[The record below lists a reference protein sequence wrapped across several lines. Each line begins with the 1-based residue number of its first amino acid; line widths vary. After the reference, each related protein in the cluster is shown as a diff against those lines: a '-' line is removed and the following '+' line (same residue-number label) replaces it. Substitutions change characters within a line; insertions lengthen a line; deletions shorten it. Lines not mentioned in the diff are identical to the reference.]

1 MNAEEYRAWLKKRR
15 KRRMRILAAVL
26 CFCVVCTTYPN
37 ILETL
42 SVIASA
48 DADAARI
55 TEFVQLPKEVQNQTV
70 APGTKQEE
78 LALPDTLEA
87 YIEQSDTE
95 QSDTQQSDTEQ
106 SDTQQSDTKPD
117 TEQSDPPETKQ
128 ESDTIPPTTE
138 PETKQEPDTATEPET
153 KQEPDTA
160 TEPETKQEPGTIPP
174 TTVPETKQEPDTT
187 TVPETKQEPEPTP
200 KPESDEKT
208 ETHTVTLPT
217 YEAQNKITVNTL
229 QTANGES
236 APQPTG
242 ESAPETNGESAPVTI
257 ENITWTSAPVYDKD
271 REGIYTFTAVLPKGY
286 TTADGVS
293 LPQITVEVTQ
303 DAAWQQELQALLTL
317 LRALPNPEDYLT
329 YNKTTQ
335 TITENKD
342 LIEEPMLTEA
352 RAAADTYIQK
362 YPAENEL
369 PSLLTRLEG
378 LEHIRDTKKDCM
390 DFDCPYHYPHS
401 ARDLINQDETPDPL
415 TLEDLVEDYGVEP
428 TVQPKAYSKAR
439 AAVTHPRTLMITDDN
454 ENNSHTGTADGDIDS
469 YMSGHKAHAPIELSF
484 TLDELPT
491 QSAYLAIK
499 ANDVDEDYGETD
511 YVYLNDDI
519 FLPMDCK
526 NQWYESYNAETI
538 GYLSGTNNTWNTTIL
553 EIPLEKLKKG
563 KNVISVTIASGW
575 SVKVDWMQLILDGG
589 TKDNAIEE
597 FSIKLQN
604 AINNGNKTT
613 VDALVTIKQ
622 TGTTEYATE
631 YTLVR
636 EETGDAL
643 DACFGKAST
652 DETVSLTMPLDSPSG
667 RYKITGILKNAD
679 TEEIKATDTVSFDFI
694 QGEGA
699 DVLLMTSH
707 TLTPA
712 VFTNQNVEIRVKAEP
727 VDNSVT
733 NITIQDGG
741 KRTAIQNGAYDFTIS
756 YQKNGEAKSRIY
768 TVNVTNIDKEPPK
781 IEYTPITVSD
791 EMDDA
796 QAKKLFEQALHVT
809 DNMTQE
815 CEVIYT
821 FPNPITE
828 TVKVTAKDKAGNQTI
843 KNCQINI
850 LSTLRIAQPTAARQG
865 TSTSFTLSSKLEG
878 TGGKTITES
887 GFVWGTMQNP
897 TVTLNQGS
905 AKSAVTAVK
914 KNDAIRVTAADILS
928 GVHYYARAYV
938 KADNVCYYSPN
949 VAFNIGAKQY
959 GVFTIQNN
967 GKNTFTVTRTNGTE
981 GTQKVYYRT
990 VNGSAAG
997 GTHFTHQASSLTFA
1011 AGETAKTIS
1020 ITERGANTAY
1030 GSKTAT
1036 AYTNAD
1042 RTYQVELYRVTGGGT
1057 LGDTVRATRTMTKGS
1072 AYTVNRNIYSE
1083 KQQSFPTNND
1093 NNIVA
1098 DRSKT
1103 KDHQP
1108 YFRNNRGYNQSHGQ
1122 LNFNVQRTFSISGSD
1137 KEKAYI
1143 KATADGYYY
1152 RLRFT
1157 GKEDSDGYEHIWI
1170 ADHKPNNFDSANE
1183 HKGAINIDDNLF
1195 GAAKYTARW
1204 DINNGKTADITVPG
1218 GEARSNLSGWGQSA
1232 RSGAIDGNY
1241 IVFGLNDEVNVW
1253 FASTGSATDKWRVD
1267 TYNDWIKI
1275 KDSKEPQLLAVAPM
1289 AGGIYKPGDTV
1300 TVSLIFDE
1308 IVDSKNSDLGSVSID
1323 TTWGSFAYAGGADTN
1338 VLYFKGT
1345 VPANATGTLKVT
1357 KINNAANIKD
1367 MCDTSGKASGG
1378 TGSASVTVDTKTPV
1392 VSVTNPTLI
1401 SGTASGTITAS
1412 NADTLRYAWSD
1423 SAVMPVDGWFS
1434 CKSGYRAG
1442 TRRASGKWYL
1452 HVMGERNNN
1461 GAVAHAYH
1469 EFDFGT
1475 PENPTSP
1482 LPELIAAA
1490 DNTNWARSREV
1501 KLTKRPADA
1510 PVTVRFP
1517 DGSTQSLKNTDT
1529 TFSVDTNGVCTVT
1542 MSAGDEVITQDV
1554 TIEKVDRDNPTLMLT
1569 KAGSTDAIYNKLTMA
1584 AMAQDA
1590 LSGIK
1595 TVQYA
1600 FTTSRT
1606 APANGWQ
1613 TADDSS
1619 KTADGKYAFTYTA
1632 TQTARTKI
1640 YLHVKVT
1647 DAAGNSTA
1655 ETSEGYTVIKEP
1667 ASASQPQ
1674 ITLTVPDTNWT
1685 NQDVTLTWKLTAT
1698 GAGGC
1703 TVYADD
1709 KMLTNQSVN
1718 ATGTIT
1724 ASKNGIYTV
1733 SVVDQNGA
1741 SADATL
1747 VVNHIDK
1754 EPPTLE
1760 DPVLTPSKKWAA
1772 TRMVVFS
1779 IAEDTGTPQYNEKG
1793 AAGNSSSGLPM
1804 EGDRTKFVYKQDNGN
1819 WISVTSGLVG
1829 IQNIQKNQTYTFK
1842 LTDNAGNATEKIVV
1856 IEGIDRT
1863 KPEVTATVN
1872 ATKNASGWY
1881 TDTKVPVTLEFTDPA
1896 NKDEGG
1902 VPSGIDTVQYK
1913 WVTDTTTKPTTG
1925 LTSVPASTVKTGA
1938 CTANLT
1944 QAGTWYLYYKV
1955 TDAAGNTKD
1964 GYSEEIKKDHYKG
1977 GLVSLTGP
1985 AQSQAETDGLAMTVK
2000 VNYGPSGAELTA
2012 TGQTAPIGTLAPHNS
2027 VSAQSG
2033 TASYTT
2039 KTIGT
2044 NYIYIKPASWG
2055 SRYYWT
2061 YYVRRITFN
2070 SQGGSEVPNQL
2081 VWTRQSSTSTS
2092 AAVDCALVK
2101 PTDPTRTGY
2110 TFGGWYTDA
2119 ACTNGNEF
2127 DFDNQTQIRTDTTL
2141 YAKWTADEY
2150 QVTYTLK
2157 SPNGKTSGEY
2167 VSQDT
2172 GKSKY
2177 TYGQIVELP
2186 IPTID
2191 DITEKPPAGFLKW
2204 RGIVFDGWYVNENC
2218 TGRKYTSIGAEA
2230 TGDKHYW
2237 GKWLDIEEPR
2247 SINVNYSNILLSNGW
2262 WRKASETKRAY
2273 RYWRVVDNVE
2283 PAKICVQWNNG
2294 EWREQPV
2301 SSTSDALHIYEEEFL
2316 QGINTYRYKA
2326 VDAAGH
2332 ESKIYEGTFQFDS
2345 GKPTLGS
2352 VTITPEPTQI
2362 WVADNSQQSVY
2373 TTQKDGTTPVKVF
2386 KEPPTI
2392 SISAA
2397 DSVSGLWKL
2406 TYKKT
2411 SMSWRG
2417 TTIKEET
2424 LEVDLRGQ
2432 GKSATVPIT
2441 LEPNW
2446 RGTLTE
2452 IQCYDLAGNILAI
2465 DDIGEI
2471 IVDTT
2476 PPIVKNFHYNGY
2488 DSSSGFSIEE
2498 DNYYD
2503 KNEVKYVRAFIGD
2516 IPNVTSAIGS
2526 GVRSYEYTINGVK
2539 TGFKTDWSYGITNSN
2554 LAVLP
2559 VEGNSNQNAQ
2569 RDHFS
2574 GICTVTIRVTDYA
2587 GNVTTKSQII
2597 KFAGKEDTPGAGCNY
2612 PQDTLTGLSP
2622 NTAYAVTVGSKTY
2635 AVTTDAQGEIPFVLP
2650 TAVTGGAA
2658 VDLCG
2663 KTISVVKKGNGV
2675 QTQDSDAQTLTVSAR
2690 PPAYSGTVNIEA
2702 EVLKDAEDAQINFV
2716 IAADGKT
2723 WEYKA
2728 PGGTWT
2734 DVPADGAI
2742 KNLPKGNLLLRVK
2755 AKAQTTA
2762 TPDNGNPHGIESTH
2776 VITSQAGTITA
2787 QFDLNDSTG
2796 TPAQNRPADQTGLT
2810 YKSKLTEPAAPT
2822 RTGYDFIGWYHTG
2835 NGYQAGSTADTAWR
2849 FTDQEN
2855 AKANTVGEILGT
2867 DKTKYAGNCTKVEN
2881 GVYYVKLCA
2890 DWREN
2895 VKPNLTAS
2903 LSDGK
2908 NAKDWHNA
2916 LTITLTYSDN
2926 VGVTKLYG
2934 KRGSEEYRE
2943 LTINTNG
2950 TTIYTDLEEGSHTYT
2965 FKAEDAAGNVTET
2978 KLTAKLDTVK
2988 PILGEAAFSEGH
3000 KSIWDW
3006 IIKKD
3011 SLFIEIPITETG
3023 SGVKQVDYTLTPET
3037 GTAVTGTAKILV
3049 SGSKKTAQI
3058 TIAADFKG
3066 AISVTAADNA
3076 GNISDEKK
3084 IGAAGTGLNGVI
3096 VESNAPTVTIQA
3108 DRTTT
3113 DEQGGTNSVALSETE
3128 YYNTAPRL
3136 RVHVEDKEPDTAA
3149 VNAGIASVTWQIN
3162 DEAEYSAGANFDI
3175 AQLTEY
3181 DFTITA
3187 LEGRTGDF
3195 TVTIRT
3201 CDQAGNEGIKIVTVH
3216 VKTQAEM
3223 PVVGVDYRQELLTGL
3238 TAGASYDIQGETVT
3252 ADAQGNIPI
3261 RENWFGT
3268 QLQVR
3273 RKGDGQTQ
3281 RDSDSAVQE
3290 IAPRPDAPGITVEQD
3305 ETIRGKHD
3313 AQLSGIDATM
3323 EYSIDGG
3330 ATWTAV
3336 QDSDLSG
3343 GKMTN
3348 AHSTIMLF
3356 RVKATDSAPHGN
3368 AAEIEPN
3375 EGRTLTVSFDA
3386 QGGSSVSPI
3395 TDNAWHDTV
3404 EKPKEPARAGY
3415 AFAGWYQESACTNQ
3429 WHFADEAAADMLE
3442 DDITLYAKWQDDEQP
3457 ALTAVLTD
3465 NSRTNQVEEKQW
3477 SQALA
3482 IVLTYADNENVTKLS
3497 VKQDDGAYVTLGE
3510 SAAGAISG
3518 SAEDGKSA
3526 DGYPQFRYEYDN
3538 IAEGAHTY
3546 TFQVQDAAGKTT
3558 ETTVTARLDTTKPVF
3573 GTVSYNEGYQNFL
3586 DWIIHKEKLLITVPV
3601 TETGSG
3607 VAQVTYT
3614 LTPTDSNADTIKGTA
3629 EVKKAQGSG
3638 ADYEAV
3644 IGIEPT
3650 FKGSITIEG
3659 ADNVGNLADT
3669 KTIGTNGGGI
3679 NGVIVEDNAP
3689 LIAVLADRDVTDEA
3703 PQPTGIALSQEYY
3716 NHAPALTV
3724 SVTDQIDDS
3733 INGLITGGIA
3743 SVTWQLGDGAAQNV
3757 TGNYETEIVTD
3768 VSFTIPAEKIPTGV
3782 TVITVTAADH
3792 AGNRAVQELTIKV
3805 KEALPAPQ
3813 AAIGYTAET
3822 LKGLTADTTYR
3833 ITVGTDA
3840 DNSVALTAG
3849 EDGTIPIE
3857 EDWLGKTLT
3866 IVQISGEDAKSD
3878 SAAQSI
3884 AIPTRPA
3891 APVLGTEQESHPL
3904 EKDGKITGLDAGR
3917 AYEISEDGGQVWK
3930 WRDADVTG
3938 AEITGLSGSG
3948 SGSDGVYHVR
3958 IKAVDN
3964 ADGNA
3969 GGMGNFAGKAA
3980 IVTIATGDVIPYPK
3994 PDLKIDYR
4002 KETLTSLL
4010 EDAEYI
4016 IEYENNSEP
4025 VSSVYTAEE
4034 EDTIPIEEE
4043 WLDKDHR
4050 IIRSG
4055 YGIPGMDSEPQNLR
4069 IPARPQTPAVAAVDE
4084 TAPKAQDGR
4093 LTGLTAGTVYEISTD
4108 DGETWEAKTAGAD
4121 GELTGLAPARYIV
4134 RKAATDTSFASLPS
4148 ETVKIHGSYAVV
4160 LEEGVGYTL
4169 TAQAGSASPV
4179 KEGGS
4184 FGFAFALAEGYQK
4197 ADSFAVKVNGEKV
4210 ELAADNTYTITDVTE
4225 DKTVTV
4231 EGVEKTPVYYTV
4243 TLEGGTGYTL
4253 TAVSGS
4259 ASPVKEGESFGFAFA
4274 LKKGYRKTNSFAVK
4288 VNGVTVEL
4296 TAQDTYT
4303 ITDIMEDKT
4312 VTVEGVKKK
4321 SSGGSSGGSGSDGSG
4336 SSGSGGSNPAT
4347 GNPQQP
4353 GKPAD
4358 PVNPLDPLNPTD
4370 DNGTGADQKTN
4381 PGDDGTGTD
4390 QKTKPGDDG
4399 TGTDQKT
4406 KPGDDGTGTD
4416 KTQMTETVNPT
4427 DETAETTE
4435 ASGQEQAVSQDSNA
4449 QSTQTVSVTIENG
4462 ALVQAGGKPVPTGS
4476 PAQTEFTTTI
4486 LKTEKQGAVIVT
4498 VVCEDKDYAAGVS
4511 DTVAAANAVLT
4522 SQQIQ
4527 QVDNGEIIEIRI
4539 DVKDISATI
4548 AKQDKE
4554 TIETA
4559 LAQYREE
4566 YPLLALGRY
4575 IDISM
4580 FLKTGAG
4587 DWDAVTATEKPI
4599 DVIIGVPTKLQE
4611 DNRAFYVIRVHEGQT
4626 VLLTDTDDNPDTIT
4640 ISTDRFS
4647 IYAIAYSQAAGAAK
4661 SSKCSLCHIC
4671 PTFLGICWF
4680 IWLAVL
4686 VIIVTVVLIILFRR
4700 KDERK
4705 EKR

>member
-55 TEFVQLPKEVQNQTV
+55 TAFVQLPKEVQNQTV

-87 YIEQSDTE
+87 YIEQSDTEQSDTE

-229 QTANGES
+229 QTTNGES

-242 ESAPETNGESAPVTI
+242 ESAPENNGESAPVTI

-342 LIEEPMLTEA
+342 LIEEPKLTEA
-352 RAAADTYIQK
+352 RAAADAYIQK

-369 PSLLTRLEG
+369 LSLLTRLEG
-378 LEHIRDTKKDCM
+378 LEHIRDTKTDCM
-390 DFDCPYHYPHS
+390 DFDCPYHYPQS

-469 YMSGHKAHAPIELSF
+469 YMSGHNAHAPIELSF

-499 ANDVDEDYGETD
+499 AYDVDEDYGETD

-519 FLPMDCK
+519 FLPVDCT
-526 NQWYESYNAETI
+526 NQWNKPYNAETI

-553 EIPLEKLKKG
+553 EIPLQKLKKG
-563 KNVISVTIASGW
+563 KNVISVTIASSW
-575 SVKVDWMQLILDGG
+575 LVKVDWMQLILDGG

-597 FSIKLQN
+597 FSIKLRN
-604 AINNGNKTT
+604 AINNGDKTT
-613 VDALVTIKQ
+613 VDALVIIKQ

-631 YTLVR
+631 YTLIC

-643 DACFGKAST
+643 DACFGTASA
-652 DETVSLTMPLDSPSG
+652 DEKVSLTMPLDSPSG

-699 DVLLMTSH
+699 NVLLKTSH

-727 VDNSVT
+727 MDNSVT
-733 NITIQDGG
+733 NITVQDNG
-741 KRTAIQNGAYDFTIS
+741 KRTVTQNGAYDFTVS
-756 YQKNGEAKSRIY
+756 YQQNGEAKSRIY
-768 TVNVTNIDKEPPK
+768 TVNVTNIDKEPPE
-781 IEYTPITVSD
+781 IDYAPITVSED
-791 EMDDA
+791 MDNA

-815 CEVIYT
+815 CEVSYT
-821 FPNPITE
+821 FPNPITDAAI
-828 TVKVTAKDKAGNQTI
+828 KVTAKDKAGNQTT
-843 KNCQINI
+843 KDCPI
-850 LSTLRIAQPTAARQG
+850 LILETLKIGQPTATRQG
-865 TSTSFTLSSKLEG
+865 TSTSFTLSAKLEG
-878 TGGKTITES
+878 AGGKTITES

-914 KNDAIRVTAADILS
+914 KNDAIKVTAADIIS
-928 GVHYYARAYV
+928 GVHYYARAYA
-938 KADNVCYYSPN
+938 KADNTCYYSSN

-959 GVFTIQNN
+959 GAFTIKNN
-967 GKNTFTVTRTNGTE
+967 GNNTFTVTRTNGTE

-997 GTHFTHQASSLTFA
+997 GTHFTHRASSLTFT
-1011 AGETAKTIS
+1011 AGETTKTIS
-1020 ITERGANTAY
+1020 ITERGVNTAY

-1042 RTYQVELYRVTGGGT
+1042 RTYQVELYRVTGGAT

-1072 AYTVNRNIYSE
+1072 AYTVNRNVYSE

-1108 YFRNNRGYNQSHGQ
+1108 FFRNNRGYNQSHGQ

-1152 RLRFT
+1152 RLRFK
-1157 GKEDSDGYEHIWI
+1157 GREDSDGYEHIWI

-1183 HKGAINIDDNLF
+1183 HNGAINIDDNLF

-1204 DINNGKTADITVPG
+1204 DIDNGKTATITVPG
-1218 GEARSNLSGWGQSA
+1218 ANMRSNLSGWRESA
-1232 RSGAIDGNY
+1232 RSGAEEGDY
-1241 IVFGLNDEVNVW
+1241 IAFGFDDEVNVW
-1253 FASTGSATDKWRVD
+1253 FASTGSATDKWRVN
-1267 TYNDWIKI
+1267 TYNDWIKV

-1289 AGGIYKPGDTV
+1289 AGGIYKAGDAV

-1308 IVDSKNSDLGSVSID
+1308 IVDKKNSALDNVSID
-1323 TTWGSFAYAGGADTN
+1323 TSWGNFAYAGGADTN

-1510 PVTVRFP
+1510 PVTARFP

-1542 MSAGDEVITQDV
+1542 MTAGDEVITQDV
-1554 TIEKVDRDNPTLMLT
+1554 TIEKIDRDNPTLTLT
-1569 KAGSTDAIYNKLTMA
+1569 KAGSVDAVYNKLVMA
-1584 AMAQDA
+1584 ATAQDA

-1600 FTTSRT
+1600 FTTSQT

-1760 DPVLTPSKKWAA
+1760 DPEFLNPKKWA
-1772 TRMVVFS
+1772 RYKQVSFS
-1779 IAEDTGTPQYNEKG
+1779 IVEDTGTPQYNEKG
-1793 AAGNSSSGLPM
+1793 AIGNSGSGLQM
-1804 EGDRTKFVYKQDNGN
+1804 KGDFTKFQFQMDNLYNGAWQN
-1819 WISVTSGLVG
+1819 VASLNVGL
-1829 IQNIQKNQTYTFK
+1829 IMQTNGTYR
-1842 LTDNAGNATEKIVV
+1842 LRITDNAGNVTEKSVV
-1856 IEGIDRT
+1856 VDGIDKTR
-1863 KPEVTATVN
+1863 PEVTATVN

-1896 NKDEGG
+1896 NGAEGG

-2247 SINVNYSNILLSNGW
+2247 SINVNYTNILLSNGW

-2316 QGINTYRYKA
+2316 QGINTYRCKA

-2352 VTITPEPTQI
+2352 VTISPEPTQI

-3113 DEQGGTNSVALSETE
+3113 DEQGGTNSVALSETD

-3175 AQLTEY
+3175 TQLTQY
-3181 DFTITA
+3181 DLTITA

-3281 RDSDSAVQE
+3281 RDSDNVTQE

-3573 GTVSYNEGYQNFL
+3573 STVSYNEGYQNFL

-3659 ADNVGNLADT
+3659 ADNVGNIADT

-3768 VSFTIPAEKIPTGV
+3768 VSFTIPAEKIPTGI

-3792 AGNRAVQELTIKV
+3792 AGNRSVQELTIKV

-3917 AYEISEDGGQVWK
+3917 AYEISEDGGQIWK

-3938 AEITGLSGSG
+3938 TEITGLAGSG
-3948 SGSDGVYHVR
+3948 SGSDGTYHVR

-4034 EDTIPIEEE
+4034 EDTLPIEED
-4043 WLDKDHR
+4043 WLDKDHK

-4231 EGVEKTPVYYTV
+4231 EGVEKTPVY
-4243 TLEGGTGYTL
+4243 
-4253 TAVSGS
+4253 
-4259 ASPVKEGESFGFAFA
+4259 
-4274 LKKGYRKTNSFAVK
+4274 
-4288 VNGVTVEL
+4288 
-4296 TAQDTYT
+4296 
-4303 ITDIMEDKT
+4303 
-4312 VTVEGVKKK
+4312 
-4321 SSGGSSGGSGSDGSG
+4321 
-4336 SSGSGGSNPAT
+4336 
-4347 GNPQQP
+4347 
-4353 GKPAD
+4353 
-4358 PVNPLDPLNPTD
+4358 
-4370 DNGTGADQKTN
+4370 
-4381 PGDDGTGTD
+4381 
-4390 QKTKPGDDG
+4390 
-4399 TGTDQKT
+4399 
-4406 KPGDDGTGTD
+4406 
-4416 KTQMTETVNPT
+4416 
-4427 DETAETTE
+4427 
-4435 ASGQEQAVSQDSNA
+4435 
-4449 QSTQTVSVTIENG
+4449 
-4462 ALVQAGGKPVPTGS
+4462 
-4476 PAQTEFTTTI
+4476 
-4486 LKTEKQGAVIVT
+4486 
-4498 VVCEDKDYAAGVS
+4498 
-4511 DTVAAANAVLT
+4511 
-4522 SQQIQ
+4522 
-4527 QVDNGEIIEIRI
+4527 
-4539 DVKDISATI
+4539 
-4548 AKQDKE
+4548 
-4554 TIETA
+4554 
-4559 LAQYREE
+4559 
-4566 YPLLALGRY
+4566 
-4575 IDISM
+4575 
-4580 FLKTGAG
+4580 
-4587 DWDAVTATEKPI
+4587 
-4599 DVIIGVPTKLQE
+4599 
-4611 DNRAFYVIRVHEGQT
+4611 
-4626 VLLTDTDDNPDTIT
+4626 
-4640 ISTDRFS
+4640 
-4647 IYAIAYSQAAGAAK
+4647 
-4661 SSKCSLCHIC
+4661 
-4671 PTFLGICWF
+4671 
-4680 IWLAVL
+4680 
-4686 VIIVTVVLIILFRR
+4686 
-4700 KDERK
+4700 
-4705 EKR
+4705 

>member
-1 MNAEEYRAWLKKRR
+1 
-15 KRRMRILAAVL
+15 MRILAAVL

-55 TEFVQLPKEVQNQTV
+55 TAFVQLPKEVQNQTV

-87 YIEQSDTE
+87 YIEQSDTEQSDTE

-229 QTANGES
+229 QTTNGES

-242 ESAPETNGESAPVTI
+242 ESAPENNGESAPVTI

-342 LIEEPMLTEA
+342 LIEEPKLTEA
-352 RAAADTYIQK
+352 RAAADAYIQK

-369 PSLLTRLEG
+369 LSLLTRLEG
-378 LEHIRDTKKDCM
+378 LEHIRDTKTDCM
-390 DFDCPYHYPHS
+390 DFDCPYHYPQS

-469 YMSGHKAHAPIELSF
+469 YMSGHNAHAPIELSF

-499 ANDVDEDYGETD
+499 AYDVDEDYGETD

-519 FLPMDCK
+519 FLPVDCT
-526 NQWYESYNAETI
+526 NQWNKPYNAETI

-553 EIPLEKLKKG
+553 EIPLQKLKKG
-563 KNVISVTIASGW
+563 KNVISVTIASSW
-575 SVKVDWMQLILDGG
+575 LVKVDWMQLILDGG

-597 FSIKLQN
+597 FSIKLRN
-604 AINNGNKTT
+604 AINNGDKTT
-613 VDALVTIKQ
+613 VDALVIIKQ

-631 YTLVR
+631 YTLIC

-643 DACFGKAST
+643 DACFGTASA
-652 DETVSLTMPLDSPSG
+652 DEKVSLTMPLDSPSG

-699 DVLLMTSH
+699 NVLLKTSH

-727 VDNSVT
+727 MDNSVT
-733 NITIQDGG
+733 NITVQDNG
-741 KRTAIQNGAYDFTIS
+741 KRTVTQNGAYDFTVS
-756 YQKNGEAKSRIY
+756 YQQNGEAKSRIY
-768 TVNVTNIDKEPPK
+768 TVNVTNIDKEPPE
-781 IEYTPITVSD
+781 IDYAPITVSED
-791 EMDDA
+791 MDNA

-815 CEVIYT
+815 CEVSYT
-821 FPNPITE
+821 FPNPITDAAI
-828 TVKVTAKDKAGNQTI
+828 KVTAKDKAGNQTT
-843 KNCQINI
+843 KDCPI
-850 LSTLRIAQPTAARQG
+850 LILETLKIGQPTATRQG
-865 TSTSFTLSSKLEG
+865 TSTSFTLSAKLEG
-878 TGGKTITES
+878 AGGKTITES

-914 KNDAIRVTAADILS
+914 KNDAIKVTAADIIS
-928 GVHYYARAYV
+928 GVHYYARAYA
-938 KADNVCYYSPN
+938 KADNTCYYSSN

-959 GVFTIQNN
+959 GAFTIKNN
-967 GKNTFTVTRTNGTE
+967 GNNTFTVTRTNGTE

-997 GTHFTHQASSLTFA
+997 GTHFTHRASSLTFT
-1011 AGETAKTIS
+1011 AGETTKTIS
-1020 ITERGANTAY
+1020 ITERGVNTAY

-1042 RTYQVELYRVTGGGT
+1042 RTYQVELYRVTGGAT

-1072 AYTVNRNIYSE
+1072 AYTVNRNVYSE

-1108 YFRNNRGYNQSHGQ
+1108 FFRNNRGYNQSHGQ

-1152 RLRFT
+1152 RLRFK
-1157 GKEDSDGYEHIWI
+1157 GREDSDGYEHIWI

-1183 HKGAINIDDNLF
+1183 HNGAINIDDNLF

-1204 DINNGKTADITVPG
+1204 DIDNGKTATITVPG
-1218 GEARSNLSGWGQSA
+1218 ANMRSNLSGWRESA
-1232 RSGAIDGNY
+1232 RSGAEEGDY
-1241 IVFGLNDEVNVW
+1241 IAFGFDDEVNVW
-1253 FASTGSATDKWRVD
+1253 FASTGSATDKWRVN
-1267 TYNDWIKI
+1267 TYNDWIKV

-1289 AGGIYKPGDTV
+1289 AGGIYKAGDAV

-1308 IVDSKNSDLGSVSID
+1308 IVDKKNSALDNVSID
-1323 TTWGSFAYAGGADTN
+1323 TSWGNFAYAGGADTN

-1510 PVTVRFP
+1510 PVTARFP

-1542 MSAGDEVITQDV
+1542 MTAGDEVITQDV
-1554 TIEKVDRDNPTLMLT
+1554 TIEKIDRDNPTLTLT
-1569 KAGSTDAIYNKLTMA
+1569 KAGSVDAVYNKLVMA
-1584 AMAQDA
+1584 ATAQDA

-1600 FTTSRT
+1600 FTTSQT

-1760 DPVLTPSKKWAA
+1760 DPEFLNPKKWA
-1772 TRMVVFS
+1772 RYKQVSFS
-1779 IAEDTGTPQYNEKG
+1779 IVEDTGTPQYNEKG
-1793 AAGNSSSGLPM
+1793 AIGNSGSGLQM
-1804 EGDRTKFVYKQDNGN
+1804 KGDFTKFQFQMDNLYNGAWQN
-1819 WISVTSGLVG
+1819 VASLNVGL
-1829 IQNIQKNQTYTFK
+1829 IMQTNGTYR
-1842 LTDNAGNATEKIVV
+1842 LRITDNAGNVTEKSVV
-1856 IEGIDRT
+1856 VDGIDKTR
-1863 KPEVTATVN
+1863 PEVTATVN

-1896 NKDEGG
+1896 NGAEGG

-2247 SINVNYSNILLSNGW
+2247 SINVNYTNILLSNGW

-2316 QGINTYRYKA
+2316 QGINTYRCKA

-2352 VTITPEPTQI
+2352 VTISPEPTQI

-3113 DEQGGTNSVALSETE
+3113 DEQGGTNSVALSETD

-3175 AQLTEY
+3175 TQLTQY
-3181 DFTITA
+3181 DLTITA

-3281 RDSDSAVQE
+3281 RDSDNVTQE

-3573 GTVSYNEGYQNFL
+3573 STVSYNEGYQNFL

-3659 ADNVGNLADT
+3659 ADNVGNIADT

-3768 VSFTIPAEKIPTGV
+3768 VSFTIPAEKIPTGI

-3792 AGNRAVQELTIKV
+3792 AGNRSVQELTIKV

-3917 AYEISEDGGQVWK
+3917 AYEISEDGGQIWK

-3938 AEITGLSGSG
+3938 TEITGLAGSG
-3948 SGSDGVYHVR
+3948 SGSDGTYHVR

-4034 EDTIPIEEE
+4034 EDTLPIEED
-4043 WLDKDHR
+4043 WLDKDHK

-4288 VNGVTVEL
+4288 VNGATVEL
-4296 TAQDTYT
+4296 TAEDTYT

-4321 SSGGSSGGSGSDGSG
+4321 SSGGSSGGSDGG
-4336 SSGSGGSNPAT
+4336 NNGGNSGGTGNGGSTPAIGNPPA
-4347 GNPQQP
+4347 NPQQP
-4353 GKPAD
+4353 T
-4358 PVNPLDPLNPTD
+4358 NPLNPDDPLNPVNPTNPTD
-4370 DNGTGADQKTN
+4370 DSAEADKKAN
-4381 PGDDGTGTD
+4381 PKDDGTGTD
-4390 QKTKPGDDG
+4390 KKTNPKDDG
-4399 TGTDQKT
+4399 TE
-4406 KPGDDGTGTD
+4406 TD

-4435 ASGQEQAVSQDSNA
+4435 ASGQEQAASQDSNA
-4449 QSTQTVSVTIENG
+4449 QSTQTVPVTIENG
-4462 ALVQAGGKPVPTGS
+4462 ALVQSGGEPVTTGS

-4554 TIETA
+4554 AIETA

-4566 YPLLALGRY
+4566 YPQLALGRY

-4611 DNRAFYVIRVHEGQT
+4611 DNRKFYVIRAHEGQT
-4626 VLLTDTDDNPDTIT
+4626 TLLTDTDDNPDTIT

-4647 IYAIAYSQAAGAAK
+4647 TYAIAYSQAAGAAK

-4671 PTFLGICWF
+4671 PTFMGICCF
-4680 IWLAVL
+4680 IWLAILTVL
-4686 VIIVTVVLIILFRR
+4686 VTIVLIIVFRR
-4700 KDERK
+4700 KDDRK
-4705 EKR
+4705 KRH

>member
-1 MNAEEYRAWLKKRR
+1 
-15 KRRMRILAAVL
+15 MRILAAVL

-55 TEFVQLPKEVQNQTV
+55 TAFVQLPKEVQNQTV

-200 KPESDEKT
+200 KPEPDEKT

-242 ESAPETNGESAPVTI
+242 ESAPENNGESAPVTI
-257 ENITWTSAPVYDKD
+257 ENITWTSAPIYDKD

-342 LIEEPMLTEA
+342 LIEEPKLTEA
-352 RAAADTYIQK
+352 RAAADAYIQK

-369 PSLLTRLEG
+369 LSLLTRLEG
-378 LEHIRDTKKDCM
+378 LEHIRDTKTDCM
-390 DFDCPYHYPHS
+390 DFDCPYHYSQS

-454 ENNSHTGTADGDIDS
+454 ENNSHTETADGDIDS
-469 YMSGHKAHAPIELSF
+469 YMSGHNAHAPIELSF

-499 ANDVDEDYGETD
+499 AYDVDEDYGETD

-519 FLPMDCK
+519 FLPVDCT
-526 NQWYESYNAETI
+526 NQWNKPYNAETI

-553 EIPLEKLKKG
+553 EIPLQKLKKG
-563 KNVISVTIASGW
+563 KNVISVTIASSW
-575 SVKVDWMQLILDGG
+575 LVKVDWMQLILDGG

-597 FSIKLQN
+597 FSIKLRN
-604 AINNGNKTT
+604 AINNGDKTT

-631 YTLVR
+631 YTLIC

-643 DACFGKAST
+643 DACFGTASA
-652 DETVSLTMPLDSPSG
+652 DEKVSLTMPLDSPSG

-699 DVLLMTSH
+699 NVLLKTSH

-727 VDNSVT
+727 MDNSVT
-733 NITIQDGG
+733 NITVQDNG
-741 KRTAIQNGAYDFTIS
+741 KRTVTQNGAYDFTVS
-756 YQKNGEAKSRIY
+756 YQQNGEAKSRIY
-768 TVNVTNIDKEPPK
+768 TVNVTNIDKEPPE
-781 IEYTPITVSD
+781 IDYAPITVSED
-791 EMDDA
+791 MDNA

-815 CEVIYT
+815 CEVSYT
-821 FPNPITE
+821 FPNPITDAAI
-828 TVKVTAKDKAGNQTI
+828 KVTAKDKAGNQTT
-843 KNCQINI
+843 KDCQI
-850 LSTLRIAQPTAARQG
+850 LFLETLKIGQPTAARQG
-865 TSTSFTLSSKLEG
+865 TSTSFTLSAKLEG
-878 TGGKTITES
+878 AGGKTITES

-914 KNDAIRVTAADILS
+914 KNDAIRVTAADIIS

-959 GVFTIQNN
+959 GVFTIKNN
-967 GKNTFTVTRTNGTE
+967 GNNTFTVTRTNGTE

-1011 AGETAKTIS
+1011 AGETTKTIS
-1020 ITERGANTAY
+1020 ITERGVNTAY

-1042 RTYQVELYRVTGGGT
+1042 RTYQVELYRVTGGAT
-1057 LGDTVRATRTMTKGS
+1057 LGDTVRATRTMAKGS

-1083 KQQSFPTNND
+1083 KEQSFPTTND

-1108 YFRNNRGYNQSHGQ
+1108 FFRNNRGYNLSHNQ

-1137 KEKAYI
+1137 KEKTYI

-1170 ADHKPNNFDSANE
+1170 ASHKPNSFDSSNE
-1183 HKGAINIDDNLF
+1183 HNGAINIDDNLF

-1204 DINNGKTADITVPG
+1204 DIDNGKTATITVPG
-1218 GEARSNLSGWGQSA
+1218 ANMRSNLSGWRESA
-1232 RSGAIDGNY
+1232 RSGAEEGDY
-1241 IVFGLNDEVNVW
+1241 IAFGFDDEVNVW
-1253 FASTGSATDKWRVD
+1253 FASTGSATDKWRVN
-1267 TYNDWIKI
+1267 TYNDWIKV

-1289 AGGIYKPGDTV
+1289 AGGIYKAGDAV

-1308 IVDSKNSDLGSVSID
+1308 IVDKKNSALDNVSID
-1323 TTWGSFAYAGGADTN
+1323 TSWGNFAYAGGADTN

-1423 SAVMPVDGWFS
+1423 SATMPVDGWFS

-1542 MSAGDEVITQDV
+1542 MTAGDEVITQDV
-1554 TIEKVDRDNPTLMLT
+1554 TIEKIDRDNPTLTLT
-1569 KAGSTDAIYNKLTMA
+1569 QAGSVDAVYNKLVMA

-1606 APANGWQ
+1606 APVNGWQ

-1760 DPVLTPSKKWAA
+1760 DPEFLNPKKWARSK
-1772 TRMVVFS
+1772 TIKFLTV
-1779 IAEDTGTPQYNEKG
+1779 DDNNTLQYDEKG
-1793 AAGNSSSGLPM
+1793 MTGKGGSGKTKGYEYKGVNMEWVSSSSTTVQL
-1804 EGDRTKFVYKQDNGN
+1804 TVLSNG
-1819 WISVTSGLVG
+1819 
-1829 IQNIQKNQTYTFK
+1829 TYTFRI
-1842 LTDNAGNATEKIVV
+1842 TDNAGNVTEKSVV
-1856 IEGIDRT
+1856 VDGVDKT

-1896 NKDEGG
+1896 NGAEGG

-2012 TGQTAPIGTLAPHNS
+2012 TGQTTPIGTLAPHNS

-2033 TASYTT
+2033 TAGYTT

-2237 GKWLDIEEPR
+2237 GKWLDIKAPYV
-2247 SINVNYSNILLSNGW
+2247 SVNYINMALSNGW
-2262 WRKASETKRAY
+2262 WRKNMETSQPSVY
-2273 RYWRVVDNVE
+2273 VFTSDNVE
-2283 PAKICVQWNNG
+2283 SAKVYLQWEG
-2294 EWREQPV
+2294 EGKWREGQ
-2301 SSTSDALHIYEEEFL
+2301 STSSSQGLSVYENEFQ
-2316 QGINTYRYKA
+2316 QGINTFRYKGT
-2326 VDAAGH
+2326 DAAGH
-2332 ESKIYEGTFQFDS
+2332 VSEIKEETFYFDS
-2345 GKPTLGS
+2345 SKPTADALNYS
-2352 VTITPEPTQI
+2352 VEPIVQYGYLDDEKHTHLNDKQEGNYQTKTLLFRE
-2362 WVADNSQQSVY
+2362 V
-2373 TTQKDGTTPVKVF
+2373 
-2386 KEPPTI
+2386 PTI
-2392 SISAA
+2392 SIPVHDKPAA
-2397 DSVSGLWKL
+2397 GANACSGLWKL
-2406 TYKKT
+2406 SYTVAN
-2411 SMSWRG
+2411 MSLVTAEVESTETVEVLLTGQQGEQDGTAEIKLPSVDSSGGWRG
-2417 TTIKEET
+2417 K
-2424 LEVDLRGQ
+2424 
-2432 GKSATVPIT
+2432 IT
-2441 LEPNW
+2441 DI
-2446 RGTLTE
+2446 R
-2452 IQCYDLAGNILAI
+2452 IYDMAGNYYQIGDTEEIYVNTRKPRIDCKLRI
-2465 DDIGEI
+2465 DDNNMD
-2471 IVDTT
+2471 V
-2476 PPIVKNFHYNGY
+2476 N
-2488 DSSSGFSIEE
+2488 S
-2498 DNYYD
+2498 D
-2503 KNEVKYVRAFIGD
+2503 KWYSESELG
-2516 IPNVTSAIGS
+2516 TSASIFSMVFSAYFKRFQIYQNGKLVSEHS
-2526 GVRSYEYTINGVK
+2526 GAPYLGRWYSNISKDLTDCTGINTFTTV
-2539 TGFKTDWSYGITNSN
+2539 
-2554 LAVLP
+2554 
-2559 VEGNSNQNAQ
+2559 VEDYFGN
-2569 RDHFS
+2569 
-2574 GICTVTIRVTDYA
+2574 II
-2587 GNVTTKSQII
+2587 TKSVTLKISG
-2597 KFAGKEDTPGAGCNY
+2597 GKEQTPAAVCDY
-2612 PQDTLTGLSP
+2612 PRDAVSQLTS
-2622 NTAYAVTVGSKTY
+2622 NVAYQITVGSKTY
-2635 AVTTDAQGEIPFVLP
+2635 TVTTNAQGEIPFILP
-2650 TAVTGGAA
+2650 ADITGAGD

-2663 KTISVVKKGNGV
+2663 QTISIVKKGSDEG
-2675 QTQDSDAQTLTVSAR
+2675 QTADSDAQTLRVSAR

-2702 EVLKDAEDAQINFV
+2702 EVLKD
-2716 IAADGKT
+2716 
-2723 WEYKA
+2723 
-2728 PGGTWT
+2728 
-2734 DVPADGAI
+2734 
-2742 KNLPKGNLLLRVK
+2742 
-2755 AKAQTTA
+2755 
-2762 TPDNGNPHGIESTH
+2762 
-2776 VITSQAGTITA
+2776 
-2787 QFDLNDSTG
+2787 
-2796 TPAQNRPADQTGLT
+2796 
-2810 YKSKLTEPAAPT
+2810 
-2822 RTGYDFIGWYHTG
+2822 
-2835 NGYQAGSTADTAWR
+2835 
-2849 FTDQEN
+2849 
-2855 AKANTVGEILGT
+2855 
-2867 DKTKYAGNCTKVEN
+2867 
-2881 GVYYVKLCA
+2881 
-2890 DWREN
+2890 
-2895 VKPNLTAS
+2895 
-2903 LSDGK
+2903 
-2908 NAKDWHNA
+2908 
-2916 LTITLTYSDN
+2916 
-2926 VGVTKLYG
+2926 
-2934 KRGSEEYRE
+2934 
-2943 LTINTNG
+2943 
-2950 TTIYTDLEEGSHTYT
+2950 
-2965 FKAEDAAGNVTET
+2965 AEDAAGNVTET

-2988 PILGEAAFSEGH
+2988 PILGEAKFSEGH

-3011 SLFIEIPITETG
+3011 SLFIEIPVTETG
-3023 SGVKQVDYTLTPET
+3023 SGIRQADYTLTPET
-3037 GTAVTGTAKILV
+3037 GTPKTGTAKIIT
-3049 SGSKKTAQI
+3049 SGSTRTVQVD
-3058 TIAADFKG
+3058 IASDFKG
-3066 AISVTAADNA
+3066 TVTVTVTDNA
-3076 GNISDEKK
+3076 GNVSDEKK
-3084 IGAAGTGLNGVI
+3084 IGADGTGLNGVI

-3281 RDSDSAVQE
+3281 RDSDSVTQE

-3465 NSRTNQVEEKQW
+3465 NSRTN
-3477 SQALA
+3477 
-3482 IVLTYADNENVTKLS
+3482 
-3497 VKQDDGAYVTLGE
+3497 
-3510 SAAGAISG
+3510 
-3518 SAEDGKSA
+3518 
-3526 DGYPQFRYEYDN
+3526 
-3538 IAEGAHTY
+3538 
-3546 TFQVQDAAGKTT
+3546 
-3558 ETTVTARLDTTKPVF
+3558 
-3573 GTVSYNEGYQNFL
+3573 
-3586 DWIIHKEKLLITVPV
+3586 
-3601 TETGSG
+3601 
-3607 VAQVTYT
+3607 
-3614 LTPTDSNADTIKGTA
+3614 
-3629 EVKKAQGSG
+3629 
-3638 ADYEAV
+3638 
-3644 IGIEPT
+3644 
-3650 FKGSITIEG
+3650 
-3659 ADNVGNLADT
+3659 
-3669 KTIGTNGGGI
+3669 
-3679 NGVIVEDNAP
+3679 
-3689 LIAVLADRDVTDEA
+3689 
-3703 PQPTGIALSQEYY
+3703 
-3716 NHAPALTV
+3716 
-3724 SVTDQIDDS
+3724 
-3733 INGLITGGIA
+3733 
-3743 SVTWQLGDGAAQNV
+3743 
-3757 TGNYETEIVTD
+3757 
-3768 VSFTIPAEKIPTGV
+3768 
-3782 TVITVTAADH
+3782 
-3792 AGNRAVQELTIKV
+3792 
-3805 KEALPAPQ
+3805 
-3813 AAIGYTAET
+3813 
-3822 LKGLTADTTYR
+3822 
-3833 ITVGTDA
+3833 
-3840 DNSVALTAG
+3840 
-3849 EDGTIPIE
+3849 
-3857 EDWLGKTLT
+3857 
-3866 IVQISGEDAKSD
+3866 
-3878 SAAQSI
+3878 
-3884 AIPTRPA
+3884 
-3891 APVLGTEQESHPL
+3891 
-3904 EKDGKITGLDAGR
+3904 
-3917 AYEISEDGGQVWK
+3917 
-3930 WRDADVTG
+3930 
-3938 AEITGLSGSG
+3938 
-3948 SGSDGVYHVR
+3948 
-3958 IKAVDN
+3958 
-3964 ADGNA
+3964 
-3969 GGMGNFAGKAA
+3969 
-3980 IVTIATGDVIPYPK
+3980 
-3994 PDLKIDYR
+3994 
-4002 KETLTSLL
+4002 
-4010 EDAEYI
+4010 
-4016 IEYENNSEP
+4016 
-4025 VSSVYTAEE
+4025 
-4034 EDTIPIEEE
+4034 
-4043 WLDKDHR
+4043 
-4050 IIRSG
+4050 
-4055 YGIPGMDSEPQNLR
+4055 
-4069 IPARPQTPAVAAVDE
+4069 
-4084 TAPKAQDGR
+4084 
-4093 LTGLTAGTVYEISTD
+4093 
-4108 DGETWEAKTAGAD
+4108 
-4121 GELTGLAPARYIV
+4121 
-4134 RKAATDTSFASLPS
+4134 
-4148 ETVKIHGSYAVV
+4148 
-4160 LEEGVGYTL
+4160 
-4169 TAQAGSASPV
+4169 
-4179 KEGGS
+4179 
-4184 FGFAFALAEGYQK
+4184 
-4197 ADSFAVKVNGEKV
+4197 
-4210 ELAADNTYTITDVTE
+4210 
-4225 DKTVTV
+4225 
-4231 EGVEKTPVYYTV
+4231 
-4243 TLEGGTGYTL
+4243 
-4253 TAVSGS
+4253 
-4259 ASPVKEGESFGFAFA
+4259 
-4274 LKKGYRKTNSFAVK
+4274 
-4288 VNGVTVEL
+4288 
-4296 TAQDTYT
+4296 
-4303 ITDIMEDKT
+4303 
-4312 VTVEGVKKK
+4312 
-4321 SSGGSSGGSGSDGSG
+4321 
-4336 SSGSGGSNPAT
+4336 
-4347 GNPQQP
+4347 
-4353 GKPAD
+4353 
-4358 PVNPLDPLNPTD
+4358 
-4370 DNGTGADQKTN
+4370 
-4381 PGDDGTGTD
+4381 
-4390 QKTKPGDDG
+4390 
-4399 TGTDQKT
+4399 
-4406 KPGDDGTGTD
+4406 
-4416 KTQMTETVNPT
+4416 
-4427 DETAETTE
+4427 
-4435 ASGQEQAVSQDSNA
+4435 
-4449 QSTQTVSVTIENG
+4449 
-4462 ALVQAGGKPVPTGS
+4462 
-4476 PAQTEFTTTI
+4476 
-4486 LKTEKQGAVIVT
+4486 
-4498 VVCEDKDYAAGVS
+4498 
-4511 DTVAAANAVLT
+4511 
-4522 SQQIQ
+4522 
-4527 QVDNGEIIEIRI
+4527 
-4539 DVKDISATI
+4539 
-4548 AKQDKE
+4548 
-4554 TIETA
+4554 
-4559 LAQYREE
+4559 
-4566 YPLLALGRY
+4566 
-4575 IDISM
+4575 
-4580 FLKTGAG
+4580 
-4587 DWDAVTATEKPI
+4587 
-4599 DVIIGVPTKLQE
+4599 
-4611 DNRAFYVIRVHEGQT
+4611 
-4626 VLLTDTDDNPDTIT
+4626 
-4640 ISTDRFS
+4640 
-4647 IYAIAYSQAAGAAK
+4647 
-4661 SSKCSLCHIC
+4661 
-4671 PTFLGICWF
+4671 
-4680 IWLAVL
+4680 
-4686 VIIVTVVLIILFRR
+4686 
-4700 KDERK
+4700 
-4705 EKR
+4705 

>member
-55 TEFVQLPKEVQNQTV
+55 TAFVQLPKEVQNQTV

-200 KPESDEKT
+200 KPEPDEKT

-242 ESAPETNGESAPVTI
+242 ESAPENNGESAPVTI

-286 TTADGVS
+286 TTADGVP

-342 LIEEPMLTEA
+342 LIEEPKLTEA
-352 RAAADTYIQK
+352 RAAADAYIQK

-369 PSLLTRLEG
+369 LSLLTRLEG

-454 ENNSHTGTADGDIDS
+454 ENNSHIGTADGDIDS

-519 FLPMDCK
+519 FLPMDRR

-604 AINNGNKTT
+604 AINNGDKTT
-613 VDALVTIKQ
+613 VDAQVTIKQ

-631 YTLVR
+631 YTLIC

-643 DACFGKAST
+643 DACFGKASA

-699 DVLLMTSH
+699 NVLLKTSH

-733 NITIQDGG
+733 NITVQDGG
-741 KRTAIQNGAYDFTIS
+741 KRTVTQNGTYDFTVS
-756 YQKNGEAKSRIY
+756 YQQDGQPKSKTY
-768 TVNVTNIDKEPPK
+768 TVNVTNIDKEPPQ
-781 IEYTPITVSD
+781 IEYTPITVS
-791 EMDDA
+791 EKMDNA

-815 CEVIYT
+815 CEVSYI
-821 FPNPITE
+821 FPNPLTDAAI
-828 TVKVTAKDKAGNQTI
+828 KVTAKDKAGNQTT
-843 KNCQINI
+843 KDCPI
-850 LSTLRIAQPTAARQG
+850 LILETLKIGQPTATRQG
-865 TSTSFTLSSKLEG
+865 TSTSFTLSAKLEG
-878 TGGKTITES
+878 AGGKTITES

-914 KNDAIRVTAADILS
+914 KNDAIRVTAADIIS

-959 GVFTIQNN
+959 GVFTIKNN
-967 GKNTFTVTRTNGTE
+967 GNNTFTVTRTNGTE

-1011 AGETAKTIS
+1011 AGETTKTIS
-1020 ITERGANTAY
+1020 ITERGVNTAY

-1042 RTYQVELYRVTGGGT
+1042 RTYQVELYRVTGGAT

-1072 AYTVNRNIYSE
+1072 AYTVNRNVYSE

-1152 RLRFT
+1152 RLRFK
-1157 GKEDSDGYEHIWI
+1157 GREDSDGYEHIWI

-1183 HKGAINIDDNLF
+1183 HNGAINIDDNLF

-1204 DINNGKTADITVPG
+1204 DIDNGKTATITVPG
-1218 GEARSNLSGWGQSA
+1218 ANMRSNLSGWRESA
-1232 RSGAIDGNY
+1232 RSGAEEGDY
-1241 IVFGLNDEVNVW
+1241 IAFGFDDEVNVW
-1253 FASTGSATDKWRVD
+1253 FASTGSATDKWLVD
-1267 TYNDWIKI
+1267 TYDDYIKV
-1275 KDSKEPQLLAVAPM
+1275 KDATEPQLLAVAPM
-1289 AGGIYKPGDTV
+1289 AGGTYKTGDTV

-1423 SAVMPVDGWFS
+1423 SATMPVDGWFS

-1482 LPELIAAA
+1482 LPKLIAAA

-1542 MSAGDEVITQDV
+1542 MTAGDEVITQDV
-1554 TIEKVDRDNPTLMLT
+1554 TIEKIDRDNPTLTLT
-1569 KAGSTDAIYNKLTMA
+1569 QAGSVDAVYNKLVMA

-1606 APANGWQ
+1606 APVNGWQ

-1760 DPVLTPSKKWAA
+1760 DPEFLNPKKWARSK
-1772 TRMVVFS
+1772 TIKFLTV
-1779 IAEDTGTPQYNEKG
+1779 DDNNTLQYDEKG
-1793 AAGNSSSGLPM
+1793 MTGKGGSGKTKGYEYKGVNMEWVSSSSTTVQL
-1804 EGDRTKFVYKQDNGN
+1804 TVLSNG
-1819 WISVTSGLVG
+1819 
-1829 IQNIQKNQTYTFK
+1829 TYTFRI
-1842 LTDNAGNATEKIVV
+1842 TDNAGNVTEKSVV
-1856 IEGIDRT
+1856 VDGVDKT

-1896 NKDEGG
+1896 NGAEGG

-2186 IPTID
+2186 IPTMD
-2191 DITEKPPAGFLKW
+2191 DITEKPPVGGSKW
-2204 RGIVFDGWYVNENC
+2204 TGIVFDGWYVNEDC

-2237 GKWLDIEEPR
+2237 GKWLDIKAPYV
-2247 SINVNYSNILLSNGW
+2247 SVNYINMALSNGW
-2262 WRKASETKRAY
+2262 WRKNMETSQPSVY
-2273 RYWRVVDNVE
+2273 VFTSDNVE
-2283 PAKICVQWNNG
+2283 SAKVYLQWEG
-2294 EWREQPV
+2294 EGKWREGQ
-2301 SSTSDALHIYEEEFL
+2301 STSSSQGLSVYENEFQ
-2316 QGINTYRYKA
+2316 QGINTFRYKGT
-2326 VDAAGH
+2326 DAAGH
-2332 ESKIYEGTFQFDS
+2332 VSEIKEKTFYFDS
-2345 GKPTLGS
+2345 GKPTADALNYS
-2352 VTITPEPTQI
+2352 VEPIVQYGYLDDEKHTHLNDKQEGNYQTKTLLFRE
-2362 WVADNSQQSVY
+2362 V
-2373 TTQKDGTTPVKVF
+2373 
-2386 KEPPTI
+2386 PTI
-2392 SISAA
+2392 SIPVHDKPAA
-2397 DSVSGLWKL
+2397 GANACSGLWKL
-2406 TYKKT
+2406 SYTVAN
-2411 SMSWRG
+2411 MSLVTAEVESTETVEVLLTGQQGEQDGTAEIKLPSVDSSGGWRG
-2417 TTIKEET
+2417 K
-2424 LEVDLRGQ
+2424 
-2432 GKSATVPIT
+2432 IT
-2441 LEPNW
+2441 DI
-2446 RGTLTE
+2446 R
-2452 IQCYDLAGNILAI
+2452 IYDMAGNYYQIGDTEEIYVNTRKPRIDCKLRI
-2465 DDIGEI
+2465 DDNNMD
-2471 IVDTT
+2471 V
-2476 PPIVKNFHYNGY
+2476 N
-2488 DSSSGFSIEE
+2488 S
-2498 DNYYD
+2498 D
-2503 KNEVKYVRAFIGD
+2503 KWYSESELG
-2516 IPNVTSAIGS
+2516 TSASIFS
-2526 GVRSYEYTINGVK
+2526 MVFSAYFKRFQIYQNGKLVSEH
-2539 TGFKTDWSYGITNSN
+2539 TGTPYLGRWNSN
-2554 LAVLP
+2554 ISKDLTDCTGINTFTTVVEDYFGNIITKSVTLKISGGKEQTPAAVCDYPRDAVSQLT
-2559 VEGNSNQNAQ
+2559 SNVAYQITV
-2569 RDHFS
+2569 
-2574 GICTVTIRVTDYA
+2574 GGKTYTVTT
-2587 GNVTTKSQII
+2587 N
-2597 KFAGKEDTPGAGCNY
+2597 
-2612 PQDTLTGLSP
+2612 
-2622 NTAYAVTVGSKTY
+2622 
-2635 AVTTDAQGEIPFVLP
+2635 AQGEIPFILP
-2650 TAVTGGAA
+2650 ADITGAGD
-2658 VDLCG
+2658 VDLCDQ
-2663 KTISVVKKGNGV
+2663 TISIVKKGSDEG
-2675 QTQDSDAQTLTVSAR
+2675 QTADSDAQTLKIAAR
-2690 PPAYSGTVNIEA
+2690 PPAYTDTINIEA
-2702 EVLKDAEDAQINFV
+2702 ELLKDADDAQISITIN
-2716 IAADGKT
+2716 ADGKI

-2796 TPAQNRPADQTGLT
+2796 APAQNRPADQTGLT

-2835 NGYQAGSTADTAWR
+2835 NGYQAGSTTDTAWH

-2943 LTINTNG
+2943 LTINTNA

-2988 PILGEAAFSEGH
+2988 PILGEAKFSEGH

-3011 SLFIEIPITETG
+3011 SLFIEIPVTETG
-3023 SGVKQVDYTLTPET
+3023 SGIRQADYTLTPET
-3037 GTAVTGTAKILV
+3037 GTPKTGTAKIIT
-3049 SGSKKTAQI
+3049 SGSTRTVQVD
-3058 TIAADFKG
+3058 IASDFKG
-3066 AISVTAADNA
+3066 TVTVTVTDNA
-3076 GNISDEKK
+3076 GNVSDEKK
-3084 IGAAGTGLNGVI
+3084 IGADGTGLNGVI

-3659 ADNVGNLADT
+3659 ADNVGNIADT

-3768 VSFTIPAEKIPTGV
+3768 VSFTIPAEKIPTGI

-3792 AGNRAVQELTIKV
+3792 AGNRSVQELTMKV

-3917 AYEISEDGGQVWK
+3917 AYEISEDGGQIWK

-3938 AEITGLSGSG
+3938 TEITGLAGSG
-3948 SGSDGVYHVR
+3948 SGSDGTYHVR

-4034 EDTIPIEEE
+4034 DDTLPIEED
-4043 WLDKDHR
+4043 WLDKDHK

-4253 TAVSGS
+4253 TSVSGS

-4288 VNGVTVEL
+4288 VNGATVEL
-4296 TAQDTYT
+4296 TAEDTYT

-4321 SSGGSSGGSGSDGSG
+4321 SGGGSSGGSDGG
-4336 SSGSGGSNPAT
+4336 NNGGNSGGTGNGGSTPAIGNPPA
-4347 GNPQQP
+4347 NPQQP
-4353 GKPAD
+4353 T
-4358 PVNPLDPLNPTD
+4358 NPLNPDDPLNPVNPTNPTD
-4370 DNGTGADQKTN
+4370 DSAEADKKAN
-4381 PGDDGTGTD
+4381 PKDDGTGTD
-4390 QKTKPGDDG
+4390 KKTNPKDDG
-4399 TGTDQKT
+4399 TE
-4406 KPGDDGTGTD
+4406 TD

-4435 ASGQEQAVSQDSNA
+4435 ASGQEQAASQDSNA
-4449 QSTQTVSVTIENG
+4449 QSTQTVPVTIENG
-4462 ALVQAGGKPVPTGS
+4462 ALVQSGGEPVTTGS

-4554 TIETA
+4554 AIETA

-4566 YPLLALGRY
+4566 YPQLALGRY

-4647 IYAIAYSQAAGAAK
+4647 TYAIAYSQAAGAAK

-4671 PTFLGICWF
+4671 PTFMGICCF

-4686 VIIVTVVLIILFRR
+4686 TVLVTIVLIIVFRR
-4700 KDERK
+4700 KDDRK
-4705 EKR
+4705 ERH

>member
-55 TEFVQLPKEVQNQTV
+55 TAFVQLPKEVQNQTV

-95 QSDTQQSDTEQ
+95 QSDTEQ

-200 KPESDEKT
+200 KPEPDEKT

-242 ESAPETNGESAPVTI
+242 ESAPENNGESAPVTI

-342 LIEEPMLTEA
+342 LIEEPKLTEA
-352 RAAADTYIQK
+352 RAAADAYIQK

-369 PSLLTRLEG
+369 LSLLTRLEG
-378 LEHIRDTKKDCM
+378 LEHIRDTKTDCM
-390 DFDCPYHYPHS
+390 DFDCPYHYPQS

-469 YMSGHKAHAPIELSF
+469 YMSGHNAHAPIELSF

-499 ANDVDEDYGETD
+499 AYDVDEDYGETD

-519 FLPMDCK
+519 FLPVDCT
-526 NQWYESYNAETI
+526 NQWNKPYNAETI

-553 EIPLEKLKKG
+553 EIPLQKLKKG
-563 KNVISVTIASGW
+563 KNVISVTIASSW
-575 SVKVDWMQLILDGG
+575 LVKVDWMQLILDGG

-597 FSIKLQN
+597 FSIKLRN
-604 AINNGNKTT
+604 AINNGDKTT

-631 YTLVR
+631 YTLIC

-643 DACFGKAST
+643 DACFGTASA
-652 DETVSLTMPLDSPSG
+652 DEKVSLTMPLDSPSG

-699 DVLLMTSH
+699 NVLLKTSH

-727 VDNSVT
+727 MDNSVT
-733 NITIQDGG
+733 NITVQDNG
-741 KRTAIQNGAYDFTIS
+741 KRTVTQNGAYDFTVS
-756 YQKNGEAKSRIY
+756 YQQNGEAKSRIY
-768 TVNVTNIDKEPPK
+768 TVNVTNIDKEPPE
-781 IEYTPITVSD
+781 IDYAPITVSED
-791 EMDDA
+791 MDNA

-815 CEVIYT
+815 CEVSYT
-821 FPNPITE
+821 FPNPITDAAI
-828 TVKVTAKDKAGNQTI
+828 KVTAKDKAGNQTT
-843 KNCQINI
+843 KDCQI
-850 LSTLRIAQPTAARQG
+850 LFLETLKIGQPTAARQG
-865 TSTSFTLSSKLEG
+865 TSTSFTLSAKLEG
-878 TGGKTITES
+878 AGGKTITES

-914 KNDAIRVTAADILS
+914 KNDAIRVTAADIIS

-959 GVFTIQNN
+959 GVFTIKNN
-967 GKNTFTVTRTNGTE
+967 GNNTFTVTRTNGTE

-1011 AGETAKTIS
+1011 AGETTKTIS
-1020 ITERGANTAY
+1020 ITERGVNTAY

-1042 RTYQVELYRVTGGGT
+1042 RTYQVELYRVTGGAT
-1057 LGDTVRATRTMTKGS
+1057 LGDTVRATRTMAKGS

-1083 KQQSFPTNND
+1083 KEQSFPTTND

-1108 YFRNNRGYNQSHGQ
+1108 FFRNNRGYNLSHNQ

-1137 KEKAYI
+1137 KEKTYI

-1170 ADHKPNNFDSANE
+1170 ASHKPNSFDSSNE
-1183 HKGAINIDDNLF
+1183 HNGAINIDDNLF

-1204 DINNGKTADITVPG
+1204 DIDNGKTATITVPG
-1218 GEARSNLSGWGQSA
+1218 ANMRSNLSGWRESA
-1232 RSGAIDGNY
+1232 RSGAEEGDY
-1241 IVFGLNDEVNVW
+1241 IAFGFDDEVNVW
-1253 FASTGSATDKWRVD
+1253 FASTGSATDKWRVN
-1267 TYNDWIKI
+1267 TYNDWIKV

-1289 AGGIYKPGDTV
+1289 AGGIYKAGDAV

-1308 IVDSKNSDLGSVSID
+1308 IVDKKNSALDNVSID
-1323 TTWGSFAYAGGADTN
+1323 TSWGNFAYAGGADTN

-1423 SAVMPVDGWFS
+1423 SATMPVDGWFS

-1542 MSAGDEVITQDV
+1542 MTAGDEVITQDV
-1554 TIEKVDRDNPTLMLT
+1554 TIEKIDRDNPTLTLT
-1569 KAGSTDAIYNKLTMA
+1569 QAGSVDAVYNKLVMA

-1606 APANGWQ
+1606 APVNGWQ

-1760 DPVLTPSKKWAA
+1760 DPEFLNPKKWARSK
-1772 TRMVVFS
+1772 TIKFLTV
-1779 IAEDTGTPQYNEKG
+1779 DDNNTLQYDEKG
-1793 AAGNSSSGLPM
+1793 MTGKGGSGKTKGYEYKGVNMEWVSSSSTTVQL
-1804 EGDRTKFVYKQDNGN
+1804 TVLSNG
-1819 WISVTSGLVG
+1819 
-1829 IQNIQKNQTYTFK
+1829 TYTFRI
-1842 LTDNAGNATEKIVV
+1842 TDNAGNVTEKSVV
-1856 IEGIDRT
+1856 VDGVDKT

-1896 NKDEGG
+1896 NGAEGG

-1985 AQSQAETDGLAMTVK
+1985 AQSQAETDGLAMTVNI
-2000 VNYGPSGAELTA
+2000 NYGPSGAELTA

-2247 SINVNYSNILLSNGW
+2247 SINVNYTNILLSNGW

-2316 QGINTYRYKA
+2316 QGINTYRCKA

-2352 VTITPEPTQI
+2352 VTISPEPTQI

-2675 QTQDSDAQTLTVSAR
+2675 QTQDSDAQTLTVAAR

-2716 IAADGKT
+2716 ITADGKT

-2728 PGGTWT
+2728 PGGIWT

-2796 TPAQNRPADQTGLT
+2796 ALAQNRLADQTGLT

-2835 NGYQAGSTADTAWR
+2835 NGYQAGSTTDTAWR

-2926 VGVTKLYG
+2926 VGVTKLYAKQDSG
-2934 KRGSEEYRE
+2934 AYSE
-2943 LTINTNG
+2943 LTVNTDG
-2950 TTIYTDLEEGSHTYT
+2950 KTIYTDLAEGTHSYT
-2965 FKAEDAAGNVTET
+2965 FKAQDAAGNETET
-2978 KLTAKLDTVK
+2978 TLTAKLDTVK
-2988 PILGEAAFSEGH
+2988 PILGEAKFSEGH

-3011 SLFIEIPITETG
+3011 SLFIEIPVTETG
-3023 SGVKQVDYTLTPET
+3023 SGIRQADYTLTPET
-3037 GTAVTGTAKILV
+3037 GTPKTGTAKIIT
-3049 SGSKKTAQI
+3049 SGSTRTVQVD
-3058 TIAADFKG
+3058 IASDFKG
-3066 AISVTAADNA
+3066 TVTVTVTDNA
-3076 GNISDEKK
+3076 GNVSDEKK
-3084 IGAAGTGLNGVI
+3084 IGADGTGLNGVI
-3096 VESNAPTVTIQA
+3096 VENNAPTVTIKA
-3108 DRTTT
+3108 DRAPA
-3113 DEQGGTNSVALSETE
+3113 DQQGGTTEVELSETD
-3128 YYNTAPRL
+3128 YYDTAPIL
-3136 RVHVEDKEPDTAA
+3136 WIHVEDKEPDDSA

-3162 DEAEYSAGANFDI
+3162 DGEAYPAGTNFDI
-3175 AQLTEY
+3175 TQLTQY
-3181 DFTITA
+3181 DFAITA
-3187 LEGRTGDF
+3187 LAGKTGDF
-3195 TVTIRT
+3195 TVTVNT
-3201 CDQAGNEGIKIVTVH
+3201 CDQAGNEGAKTVTVH
-3216 VKTQAEM
+3216 VKTKAQI
-3223 PVVGVDYRQELLTGL
+3223 PTFDIDYRQELLTGL
-3238 TAGASYDIQGETVT
+3238 EAGADYDIQGETFT
-3252 ADAQGNIPI
+3252 ADAQGSIPI
-3261 RENWFGT
+3261 REDWFGT

-3659 ADNVGNLADT
+3659 ADNVGNIADT

-3768 VSFTIPAEKIPTGV
+3768 VCFTIPAEKIPTGV

-3792 AGNRAVQELTIKV
+3792 AGNRSVQELTIKV

-3917 AYEISEDGGQVWK
+3917 AYEISEDGGQIWK

-3938 AEITGLSGSG
+3938 TEITGLAGSG
-3948 SGSDGVYHVR
+3948 SGSDGTYHVR

-3969 GGMGNFAGKAA
+3969 DGMGNFAGKAA

-4034 EDTIPIEEE
+4034 EDTLPIEED
-4043 WLDKDHR
+4043 WLDKDHK

-4288 VNGVTVEL
+4288 VNGATVEL
-4296 TAQDTYT
+4296 TAEDTYT

-4321 SSGGSSGGSGSDGSG
+4321 SGGGSSGGSGSDGSG
-4336 SSGSGGSNPAT
+4336 SSGSGGSNSAT

-4381 PGDDGTGTD
+4381 PEDDGTGTD

-4406 KPGDDGTGTD
+4406 KPGDDDVETNETKRTDEDKAGTTD
-4416 KTQMTETVNPT
+4416 SVNPT
-4427 DETAETTE
+4427 DGDKTETT
-4435 ASGQEQAVSQDSNA
+4435 GQED
-4449 QSTQTVSVTIENG
+4449 TQTVSVTIENG
-4462 ALVQAGGKPVPTGS
+4462 KIVQSGTPVPTGS

-4498 VVCEDKDYAAGVS
+4498 VVCEDKDYAAGASVA

-4554 TIETA
+4554 AIETA
-4559 LAQYREE
+4559 LAQYREA
-4566 YPLLALGRY
+4566 YPQLALGRY

-4647 IYAIAYSQAAGAAK
+4647 TYAIAYSQAAGAAK

-4671 PTFLGICWF
+4671 PTFMGICCF

-4686 VIIVTVVLIILFRR
+4686 TVLVTIVLIIVFRR
-4700 KDERK
+4700 KDDRK
-4705 EKR
+4705 ERH